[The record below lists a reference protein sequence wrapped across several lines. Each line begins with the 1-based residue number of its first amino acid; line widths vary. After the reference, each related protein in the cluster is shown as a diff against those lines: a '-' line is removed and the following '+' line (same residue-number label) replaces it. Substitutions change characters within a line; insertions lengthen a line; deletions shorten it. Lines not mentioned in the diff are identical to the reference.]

1 MYSLNTLCIWFYRAT
16 TPLTCL
22 HSIAVTKQF
31 LCVFIHIYIYSFT
44 FISVLQCFK
53 QQYSVL
59 IKYNF
64 YLLYNGIFFCL
75 FIHRIHHVV
84 VYCSVYYAEIM
95 EIFLG
100 YEFFSSC
107 FLYLLCP
114 FKILF
119 ALNFSNIITFSLPVS
134 TEPSGYMCVILVSF
148 YGMFYCFL
156 LNNQTLKLITK
167 SNRVSLLFYYS

>member
-84 VYCSVYYAEIM
+84 VYCSGIVVFIM
-95 EIFLG
+95 QKLWKSFLDMS
-100 YEFFSSC
+100 FFPPV
-107 FLYLLCP
+107 FY
-114 FKILF
+114 IYF
-119 ALNFSNIITFSLPVS
+119 AL
-134 TEPSGYMCVILVSF
+134 
-148 YGMFYCFL
+148 
-156 LNNQTLKLITK
+156 LKSCLH
-167 SNRVSLLFYYS
+167 